1 MIRDNKSK
9 SLSILIKF
17 LSMVAACGLVVLF
30 LGSTANAQTQ
40 RTKVK
45 TVNAYAKEGQRPLYR
60 EYRGVQLGMSTE
72 EARAKLGAPA
82 LKGDDQDFYIF
93 SDHETA
99 QIAYNAAHKVVTI
112 SIDYL
117 EGQGAPDFRTVVGA
131 DLEVRPDGSTYKMVL
146 FESERFWVSY
156 NKNAGAVPTVTI
168 TLQQLR

>member
-1 MIRDNKSK
+1 MIRNDESK
-9 SLSILIKF
+9 SLSQLIKVSS
-17 LSMVAACGLVVLF
+17 LVAACGLLVMF
-30 LGSTANAQTQ
+30 LGVIANAQTQ
-40 RTKVK
+40 RSKAK
-45 TVNAYAKEGQRPLYR
+45 AVNAYAKEVQRPLYR
-60 EYRGVQLGMSTE
+60 EYRGVQLDMTTE
-72 EARAKLGAPA
+72 AARAKLGEPA
-82 LKGDDQDFYIF
+82 LKGEDQDYYAF
-93 SDHETA
+93 SEHETA